1 MSDTKKP
8 EGLYSRSYSIPF
20 EVVLE
25 RIKSKLTA
33 SGFTIFTVIDHS
45 KAASGAGLE
54 MFPASVIIF
63 GNPAGGTAL
72 MKASPTLAID
82 LPSRILVTDQE
93 GVKAYFN
100 KMEYLKNRHFLQGND
115 QAVSKLDEKVI
126 SILENIE

>member
-8 EGLYSRSYSIPF
+8 EGLYSRSYSLQF

-25 RIKSKLTA
+25 RIKSKLTEA
-33 SGFTIFTVIDHS
+33 GFTIFTVIDHA
-45 KAASGAGLE
+45 KAASGVGLE
-54 MFPASVIIF
+54 MFPASVVIF
-63 GNPAGGTAL
+63 GNPSGGTSL

-82 LPSRILVTDQE
+82 LPSRILVIDRE

-115 QAVSKLDEKVI
+115 QAVSKLDDKVI
-126 SILENIE
+126 GILENIE